1 MGKREIMGN
10 EKQKT
15 ISVNITT
22 LLVPGAIILAGLFI
36 GAGLFLGLKSNNKV
50 KNEKQIATS
59 SPTAQPTG
67 QKAAANQ
74 IIKTSIDDDAVMGDI
89 KTAKVAIVEFSD
101 YECSFCKRFR
111 DQTLPQIKK
120 DYIETGKAIFVYR
133 DLPLPFHNPAAERE
147 AMAAECA
154 REQGGDEAYYQYHDQ
169 IYDTTPGNGKGISLE
184 DLARIA
190 EAIGLNGVQL
200 KNCTE
205 EEKYKSEVSKDSAAA
220 AQAGIKGT
228 PGFVVG
234 KLNKDGSVEGVLVSG
249 AQPYS
254 VFQSTIDQQL
264 K

>member
-1 MGKREIMGN
+1 MGKREIMGKK
-10 EKQKT
+10 KQKT

-59 SPTAQPTG
+59 SPTAQPAG

-133 DLPLPFHNPAAERE
+133 DLPLPFHNPAAEKE

-200 KNCTE
+200 KNCIE

-254 VFQSTIDQQL
+254 VFQNTIDQQL